1 MKTITAL
8 IIFLFLLAPLPILAD
23 PAGEF
28 PIVPGDTSDPD
39 SELIYEGPAGEFP
52 STGATTTAPAPE
64 ENLPLDPDEELLLEQ
79 EQTAEQPTATESETE
94 PQLTAEPEATEPEIN
109 VVENEPTE
117 NLIVNE
123 SPGQPEVRVISGVNY
138 QVVNNSRLYSRLKGR
153 IILEVENH
161 GEAYYVHPAVNA
173 MYYLQ
178 NGEDAYR
185 IMREQGIG
193 ITNADLAKIPVG
205 LAEISGSDSDA
216 DGLTDNLE
224 KALGTDYQKADTD
237 GDGFNDQVEVLS
249 GHSPLTAGNEINAD
263 ENFAALH
270 RGKIFLQV
278 QARGEAWYVNPTD
291 GKRYYLGNGTDAYN
305 LMRNFGL
312 GVSNSDFSSL

>member
-1 MKTITAL
+1 MRKIKFL
-8 IIFLFLLAPLPILAD
+8 IIAFILLLPLTVWAE

-28 PIVPGDTSDPD
+28 PAIPGTEPD
-39 SELIYEGPAGEFP
+39 QEVIYSGPAGEFP

-64 ENLPLDPDEELLLEQ
+64 ENLPLDPDEELLFEQ
-79 EQTAEQPTATESETE
+79 QQEAVQQIPEPPAEQAIIEPPDNEPVINVIEPAPAENLSVPEVPEQPTAGAISAVDY
-94 PQLTAEPEATEPEIN
+94 QL
-109 VVENEPTE
+109 
-117 NLIVNE
+117 
-123 SPGQPEVRVISGVNY
+123 
-138 QVVNNSRLYSRLKGR
+138 VNNSGLYRRLKGR

-161 GEAYYVHPAVNA
+161 GEAYYVHPAVNS

-193 ITNADLAKIPVG
+193 ITNVDLAKIPIG
-205 LAEISGSDSDA
+205 LAEISGSDSDN
-216 DGLTDNLE
+216 DGLKDNLE

-237 GDGFNDQVEVLS
+237 NDGFDDRLEIVS
-249 GHSPLTAGNEINAD
+249 GHSPLATGAGLD
-263 ENFAALH
+263 YDQSFAGLH
-270 RGKIFLQV
+270 QGKIFLQV

-312 GVSNSDFSSL
+312 GISNSDFTSL